1 MHMRREI
8 EELAKTITPETKI
21 EDLIGKAETLEEI
34 DFLLQNIKLQPQS
47 DELSDDLKLR
57 ALTELKGIPKEEL
70 TIPKIQKT
78 MLIGYH
84 NATLIYDWINDKKD

>member
-1 MHMRREI
+1 MRKEI

-21 EDLIGKAETLEEI
+21 EEFSMRVESDEEI
-34 DFLLQNIKLQPQS
+34 KFLLQALSGQAEIKEKLS
-47 DELSDDLKLR
+47 DELKSR

-78 MLIGYH
+78 MLIGYSK
-84 NATLIYDWINDKKD
+84 AVAIRDWLTQ